1 MEIEGLELQ
10 EFDYLDDENDDF
22 CASILSKFSNSSNEQ
37 HLHLCSVIGAMS
49 QELKD
54 QNVSL
59 SPVAYFGAIVASLD
73 RLSLS
78 SDPSSTSPNHAVDA
92 LVTLMNLIMPRISP
106 GILKKKKVL
115 LLELLVRVLR
125 GGNCLSSDGV
135 VAGLSCVSG
144 LLVIKDSLSW
154 SDVSQFYGVLLSF
167 VTHSDTK
174 VRKQSH
180 ISIRDV
186 LQSYQRTPLLAPAS
200 EGFTNLFE
208 RLLLL
213 AGASK
218 GAPAE
223 KGAQEIL
230 HVLEA
235 LKDCLPYISMK
246 YKTSILKYYK
256 TLLGVRKPLVTRRI
270 TDSLNVLCLDLS
282 VEVKPE
288 ELVELL
294 SSLAVSVPVDET
306 SADGMTFTAR
316 LLDVGMRKVFNLNRQ
331 ICIDKLPLVLNAL
344 QDIFG
349 SGFEEAKFAATEASK
364 NLIQA
369 CVDEDL
375 IKQGVDRANI
385 NLDLNNKKF
394 APSIIEKICATIG
407 SLLDNRYRSEW
418 DMAFQV
424 VSLMFDK
431 LGHFSS
437 VLLRGTLESLA
448 SMEKESDEDFS
459 EKKQL
464 QDCIGSALGAMGPDI
479 FLRILPL
486 KLEADNLSEINVWL
500 FPILKHYTVGARL
513 RFYVESLLGTIGNLK
528 QKSYKLKLEGKIQA
542 SRYAD
547 RIVYQVWSLLPS
559 FCNYPLDTAESF
571 NLLEKVL
578 CNALSEEPDLH
589 GLICSSLQI
598 LIQQNKCI
606 LEGKNYIPSDKLN
619 VSTERAIGFYN
630 QEVASANLGV
640 LRSSAPA
647 FLSVLSKVFL
657 KSTNDPGG
665 NLLIAIGEFA
675 SIAGN
680 NVVSSIFKTKMS
692 QLLKVTM
699 KANQAENTKHSMQID
714 SSSDDNSLSRKRAQ
728 LFDLAVSLLPGL
740 GPQETDLL
748 FTAIIPALKDVDGLI
763 QKKAYKVLS
772 IILKNSD
779 GFISRKLEELLKLM
793 IEVLPSCHFSAKR
806 HRLDC
811 LYFLIVHVAKDEAE
825 HKKGE
830 IISSFLTEIVLAL
843 KEANKKTR
851 NRAYDILVQIGHA
864 CGDEDIG
871 GKKENLH
878 QFFNM
883 VAGGLA
889 GGTPHMISAAVKGL
903 ARLAYEFS
911 DLLSSAYNVLPSSF
925 LLLQRKN
932 REIIKANLGLLKVLV
947 AKSQSENLQNHL
959 KLMVEG
965 ILKWQDDSKNHF
977 KAKVKHLLEM
987 LVKKCG
993 IDAVKAVM
1001 PEEHMKLLTNIR
1013 KIKERRERKLAANSE
1028 TRSYHSNAT
1037 TSRQSEW
1044 GHTKIFSDFDEES
1057 SDGYD
1062 MDAGTSAGR
1071 RSISSSKL
1079 KSKAASLRSRK
1090 TMMSGRSLLEDSL
1103 DQLEDEPLDLLDQR
1117 KTRLALRS
1125 GGNLKRK
1132 LDSEDE
1138 PEFDEDGRLIIRE
1151 GEKHKSEK
1159 PFDNCESDEEKTEV
1173 RSFVSTNSK
1182 KAVQKRRKTSE
1193 SGWAYTGSEYA
1204 SKKARGDVK
1213 KKGKLEPY
1221 AYWPLDRKM
1230 LSRRPEHRAAARR
1243 GMRSVVKL
1251 TKKLEGRSVASA
1263 LSVKSK
1269 VKKAHK
1275 KK

>member
-1 MEIEGLELQ
+1 MEMEIEGLELL
-10 EFDYLDDENDDF
+10 EFDPIEETNEDF
-22 CASILSKFSNSSNEQ
+22 CATVLSRFSKSTNNEQ

-54 QNVSL
+54 HSVSL
-59 SPVAYFGAIVASLD
+59 SPVAYFGAIIASLD

-78 SDPSSTSPNHAVDA
+78 SDRSSPNHAVDA
-92 LVTLMNLIMPRISP
+92 LVTLMGLIMPRIAA
-106 GILKKKKVL
+106 GILRKKKVL
-115 LLELLVRVLR
+115 LLELLARVLR
-125 GGNCLSSDGV
+125 GGSCLSSDGI

-144 LLVIKDSLSW
+144 LLVIRDGLNW
-154 SDVSQFYGVLLSF
+154 FDVNAFYGILLSF
-167 VTHSDTK
+167 VTHSDIK

-180 ISIRDV
+180 VCIRDV
-186 LQSYQRTPLLAPAS
+186 LQTFHRTPLLAPAS
-200 EGFTNLFE
+200 EAFTNMFE
-208 RLLLL
+208 KLLLL

-230 HVLEA
+230 HVLDA

-246 YKTSILKYYK
+246 YKTSILKHYK
-256 TLLGVRKPLVTRRI
+256 ILLGVSKPLVTRRI
-270 TDSLNVLCLDLS
+270 TDSLYVLCLDPS

-288 ELVELL
+288 VLVDLL
-294 SSLAVSVPVDET
+294 SSLAVSVPVNEM
-306 SADGMTFTAR
+306 SADDMNFTAR
-316 LLDVGMRKVFNLNRQ
+316 LLDVGMRKVYNLNRQ
-331 ICIDKLPLVLNAL
+331 MCYEKLPLVFSAL

-349 SGFEEAKFAATEASK
+349 SGFEEAKFAATESFK
-364 NLIQA
+364 NLIQG

-375 IKQGVDRANI
+375 IKQGVDRTTI
-385 NLDLNNKKF
+385 NFDFNNRKS
-394 APSIIEKICATIG
+394 APSTIEKICATIG
-407 SLLDNRYRSEW
+407 SLLNNRYRSEW
-418 DMAFQV
+418 VMAFQV
-424 VSLMFDK
+424 VSSLFDK
-431 LGHFSS
+431 LGNFSS

-448 SMEKESDEDFS
+448 SMEKESDEDFP

-464 QDCIGSALGAMGPDI
+464 QDCIGSALGAVGPEE
-479 FLRILPL
+479 FLSILPL
-486 KLEADNLSEINVWL
+486 KLEADNLSEINDWL
-500 FPILKHYTVGARL
+500 FPIIKQYTVGARL
-513 RFYVESLLGTIGNLK
+513 RFYVESLLGTIGSLK
-528 QKSYKLKLEGKIQA
+528 QKSYKLKLEGQVQA

-547 RIVYQVWSLLPS
+547 RMVYQVWSLLPS

-571 NLLEKVL
+571 KLLEKVL
-578 CNALSEEPDLH
+578 CNALKEEPDLQ
-589 GLICSSLQI
+589 GIICSSLQI
-598 LIQQNKCI
+598 LIQQNNSI
-606 LEGKNYIPSDKLN
+606 LEGNSYVPSDKLN
-619 VSTERAIGFYN
+619 VSVERAIGFYN
-630 QEVASANLGV
+630 KEVASANLVV
-640 LRSSAPA
+640 LKSSARNFLLVLSNA
-647 FLSVLSKVFL
+647 FLN
-657 KSTNDPGG
+657 STKDPGG
-665 NLLIAIGEFA
+665 SLMTTIGEFA
-675 SIAGN
+675 SIAVKDVSTGKDVSAGSD
-680 NVVSSIFKTKMS
+680 VVSKIFKTKMS
-692 QLLKVTM
+692 RLLKVTM
-699 KANQAENTKHSMQID
+699 TANQAEKTRNSMQID
-714 SSSDDNSLSRKRAQ
+714 SSSGENSLSRERAQ
-728 LFDLAVSLLPGL
+728 LFDLAVSLLPGI
-740 GPQETDLL
+740 GPQETDVL
-748 FTAIIPALKDVDGLI
+748 FTAIRPALEDADGLI

-772 IILKNSD
+772 KILKNSD

-811 LYFLIVHVAKDEAE
+811 LYFLFVHVVKDGAE

-830 IISSFLTEIVLAL
+830 IISSFLTEIVLAF

-851 NRAYDILVQIGHA
+851 NRSYEILVQIAHA
-864 CGDEDIG
+864 YGDEERG
-871 GKKENLH
+871 GNKENLL

-947 AKSQSENLQNHL
+947 AKSQPDNLQNNL
-959 KLMVEG
+959 QVMVEG
-965 ILKWQDDSKNHF
+965 ILEWQDDSKNHF

-993 IDAVKAVM
+993 MDAVKAVM
-1001 PEEHMKLLTNIR
+1001 PEDHMKLLTNIR

-1028 TRSYHSNAT
+1028 TSSYHSKAT
-1037 TSRQSEW
+1037 TSRQSGW

-1057 SDGYD
+1057 SNG
-1062 MDAGTSAGR
+1062 DAGTSVGR
-1071 RSISSSKL
+1071 RSLSSSKF
-1079 KSKAASLRSRK
+1079 KSKAPSLRSKK
-1090 TMMSGRSLLEDSL
+1090 TRSGRSLLDDSL
-1103 DQLEDEPLDLLDQR
+1103 DRLEDEPLDLLDQR

-1132 LDSEDE
+1132 LDTDDE
-1138 PEFDEDGRLIIRE
+1138 PEFDEEGRL
-1151 GEKHKSEK
+1151 
-1159 PFDNCESDEEKTEV
+1159 
-1173 RSFVSTNSK
+1173 
-1182 KAVQKRRKTSE
+1182 
-1193 SGWAYTGSEYA
+1193 
-1204 SKKARGDVK
+1204 KARGDVK
-1213 KKGKLEPY
+1213 KKGKFEPY

-1230 LSRRPEHRAAARR
+1230 LSRRPEHRASARR

-1263 LSVKSK
+1263 LAVRSK

>member
-1 MEIEGLELQ
+1 MEMEGLELQ
-10 EFDYLDDENDDF
+10 EFDNFEEETDDF
-22 CASILSKFSNSSNEQ
+22 CAIILSKFSNSNHEQ

-54 QNVSL
+54 LKVPL
-59 SPVAYFGAIVASLD
+59 SPVAYFGAIVASID

-78 SDPSSTSPNHAVDA
+78 SDSSSSSPNRPVDA
-92 LVTLMNLIMPRISP
+92 LVTLLSLIMPRISV
-106 GILKKKKVL
+106 GILRKKKVL

-125 GGNCLSSDGV
+125 GGNNLSSDCIA
-135 VAGLSCVSG
+135 AGLNCVSS
-144 LLVIKDSLSW
+144 LLVIRDSLGW
-154 SDVSQFYGVLLSF
+154 SDVSQFYGFLLGF
-167 VTHSDTK
+167 VTQSDAK
-174 VRKQSH
+174 VRRQSH
-180 ISIRDV
+180 ICVRDV
-186 LQSYQRTPLLAPAS
+186 LQSFQGSSLLAPAS
-200 EGFTNLFE
+200 EGFTNVFE
-208 RLLLL
+208 KLLLL

-230 HVLEA
+230 HVLEV

-246 YKTSILKYYK
+246 YKTCILKYYK

-270 TDSLNVLCLDLS
+270 TDSLSVLCLHPS

-288 ELVELL
+288 ELADLL

-316 LLDVGMRKVFNLNRQ
+316 LLDVGMRKVYNLNRQ
-331 ICIDKLPLVLNAL
+331 ICVDKLPLVLNAL
-344 QDIFG
+344 QDVFE
-349 SGFEEAKFAATEASK
+349 SGFEEAKFAATEAMK

-375 IKQGVDRANI
+375 IKQGVERVTLI
-385 NLDLNNKKF
+385 SHFSNNKST
-394 APSIIEKICATIG
+394 PSSIEKICATIG
-407 SLLDNRYRSEW
+407 SLLDNRYRREW
-418 DMAFQV
+418 DMSFQI

-431 LGHFSS
+431 LGKFSS
-437 VLLRGTLESLA
+437 DLLRSTLESLA
-448 SMEKESDEDFS
+448 SIEKESDDDFP
-459 EKKQL
+459 ERKQL
-464 QDCIGSALGAMGPDI
+464 QDCIGSALGAMGPEA
-479 FLRILPL
+479 FLSILPL
-486 KLEADNLSEINVWL
+486 KLEADNLSEINGWL
-500 FPILKHYTVGARL
+500 FPILKQYTVGARL

-528 QKSYKLKLEGKIQA
+528 QKSHKLKLEGKVQS

-547 RIVYQVWSLLPS
+547 RMVSQVWSLLPS

-571 NLLEKVL
+571 KFLENVL
-578 CNALSEEPDLH
+578 RNALSEESDLH
-589 GLICSSLQI
+589 GIICSSLLI

-606 LEGKNYIPSDKLN
+606 LEGHNYIPSDKLN
-619 VSTERAIGFYN
+619 ASTERAIGCYN
-630 QEVASANLGV
+630 QEVAAANLGV
-640 LRSSAPA
+640 LRSYASS

-657 KSTNDPGG
+657 NSTNDPGG
-665 NLLIAIGEFA
+665 SLQATIGEFA
-675 SIAGN
+675 SIASKD
-680 NVVSSIFKTKMS
+680 VVSSIFKTKMKR
-692 QLLKVTM
+692 LLKVTIN
-699 KANQAENTKHSMQID
+699 ANQVENSRDSMQID
-714 SSSDDNSLSRKRAQ
+714 SSSTENSLSRERAH

-740 GPQETDLL
+740 GTQEIDVL

-779 GFISRKLEELLKLM
+779 GFISRKLEVVLKLM

-811 LYFLIVHVAKDEAE
+811 LYFLIVHVAKDEADF
-825 HKKGE
+825 KTGE
-830 IISSFLTEIVLAL
+830 IISSFLTEVVLAL

-864 CGDEDIG
+864 CGDEERG
-871 GKKENLH
+871 GKTETLL
-878 QFFNM
+878 QFFNL

-889 GGTPHMISAAVKGL
+889 GETPHMISAAVKGL

-911 DLLSSAYNVLPSSF
+911 DLLSSAYSVLPSSI

-947 AKSQSENLQNHL
+947 AKSQSENLHSHL

-965 ILKWQDDSKNHF
+965 VLKWQDDSKNHF

-993 IDAVKAVM
+993 MDAVKAVM

-1013 KIKERRERKLAANSE
+1013 KMKERTERKLAANSE
-1028 TRSYHSNAT
+1028 TRSYHSKAT

-1044 GHTKIFSDFDEES
+1044 AHTKIFSDFDEET
-1057 SDGYD
+1057 SDGDD
-1062 MDAGTSAGR
+1062 MDAETSVGR
-1071 RSISSSKL
+1071 RSIASSKL
-1079 KSKAASLRSRK
+1079 TSKALSLRSRK
-1090 TMMSGRSLLEDSL
+1090 RTKSARALLEDSL
-1103 DQLEDEPLDLLDQR
+1103 SQLEGEPLDLLDQR

-1138 PEFDEDGRLIIRE
+1138 PEFDEEGRLIIRD
-1151 GEKHKSEK
+1151 GEVPKRERSYDHE
-1159 PFDNCESDEEKTEV
+1159 FNEDKTEV
-1173 RSFVSTNSK
+1173 RSYVSTDSK
-1182 KAVQKRRKTSE
+1182 RTQKRRKTSV
-1193 SGWAYTGSEYA
+1193 SGWAYTGKEYA

-1243 GMRSVVKL
+1243 GMASVAKL
-1251 TKKLEGRSVASA
+1251 AKNLEGRSVASA